1 MRKQILWN
9 SDWLF
14 ARGDTPE
21 KATPVTLPHTW
32 NAIDGQDGGNDYYR
46 GTCLYTKAFAAPA
59 HSDSEEVWL
68 EFEGVAMT
76 AVVTLNGHELTR
88 HEGGYAT
95 FRVKSD
101 ARAGRAEHPDRR
113 RGQRQK
119 TARSTRR
126 RPTSP
131 STAASTARCIC
142 WLCPKGTL
150 CAGLPR
156 RARPARYPCAE
167 RRFKKPAEI
176 HAEAWVTGTA
186 QSVQFTLGEE
196 TLSAPVTD
204 SKAEG
209 TFKLE
214 NVHLWDGV
222 NDPYL
227 YKMQATLDSGDA
239 VEANFGCRTIAFDA
253 EKGFILNGR
262 PYRLCGAARHQDRQ
276 GLGNALTEKSTT
288 RIWPCCARWART
300 PCA

>member
-1 MRKQILWN
+1 MMRKQILWN

-32 NAIDGQDGGNDYYR
+32 NAKDGQDGGNDYYR

-76 AVVTLNGHELTR
+76 AVVTLNGQELAR

-95 FRVKSD
+95 FRVNLTPALAAQNTLTVAVDNGKN
-101 ARAGRAEHPDRR
+101 RTVYP
-113 RGQRQK
+113 QK
-119 TARSTRR
+119 ADFTFYGGIY
-126 RPTSP
+126 RPVH
-131 STAASTARCIC
+131 
-142 WLCPKGTL
+142 LLVVPKAHFALDYHG
-150 CAGLPR
+150 APGLRITPVLS
-156 RARPARYPCAE
+156 ADL
-167 RRFKKPAEI
+167 KTAEI
-176 HAEAWVTGTA
+176 HAEAWVAGTA

-196 TLSAPVTD
+196 TLSAAVTD
-204 SKAEG
+204 GKAEG

-253 EKGFILNGR
+253 EK
-262 PYRLCGAARHQDRQ
+262 
-276 GLGNALTEKSTT
+276 ALS
-288 RIWPCCARWART
+288 
-300 PCA
+300 